1 MLRNRF
7 FAGEAL
13 TPIVLDAEGGA
24 TGGGGATGQAG
35 AQGGQQGTQ
44 GGAPPGIPAEL
55 QGAVADIVKTA
66 VTNALAAAK
75 PPEDASGKELA
86 ELLKA
91 AGVKTPKELA
101 AKLKTQAKEAGQT
114 PDGFVPQTE
123 VQRMIEEREAEA
135 RKAAD
140 TARSQLD
147 ALHARMARAE
157 IAAAASKLQFF
168 DQADAA
174 LRLGGAVRVSA
185 TSGELEVID
194 PQTQQVRLDY
204 STGKPMTV
212 EALVAELA
220 KAAPHLVRGA
230 NREGAGSGS
239 RPATGGAAP
248 TFTRAQL
255 ADPAFYQA
263 NRAEI
268 AKAIAEGRI
277 KD

>member
-1 MLRNRF
+1 MPTRF
-7 FAGEAL
+7 EDRVMP
-13 TPIVLDAEGGA
+13 PILLDTDE
-24 TGGGGATGQAG
+24 GGGGQSATPA
-35 AQGGQQGTQ
+35 
-44 GGAPPGIPAEL
+44 APAAAPAIPGEL
-55 QGAVADIVKTA
+55 QGAVAEIVKTA
-66 VTNALAAAK
+66 VAHALAAAK

-101 AKLKTQAKEAGQT
+101 AKLKAQAKEAGQT
-114 PDGFVPQTE
+114 PEGYVPQTE
-123 VQRMIEEREAEA
+123 VQRLIEEREAEA

-140 TARSQLD
+140 VARSQLD
-147 ALHARMARAE
+147 TLHARMARAE
-157 IAAAASKLQFF
+157 IAAAASKLNFF

-174 LRLGGAVRVSA
+174 LRLGAAVRVSP

-204 STGKPMTV
+204 GTGKPMTV

-239 RPATGGAAP
+239 RPNTGGAAP

>member
-7 FAGEAL
+7 FADGAL
-13 TPIVLDAEGGA
+13 TPVFQDAEGGA
-24 TGGGGATGQAG
+24 TGGGATGQAG
-35 AQGGQQGTQ
+35 AQGGQQGVQ

-66 VTNALAAAK
+66 VTHALASAK
-75 PPEDASGKELA
+75 PAEDPAGKELA

-91 AGVKTPKELA
+91 AGVKSAKELSA
-101 AKLKTQAKEAGQT
+101 RLKAQAKEAGQT
-114 PDGFVPQTE
+114 PDGYVPQTE

-135 RKAAD
+135 RKVAD
-140 TARSQLD
+140 SARSQLE

-157 IAAAASKLQFF
+157 IAAAASKLNFF

-185 TSGELEVID
+185 TTGELEVID
-194 PQTQQVRLDY
+194 AQTQQVRLDY
-204 STGKPMTV
+204 GTGKPMTV

-239 RPATGGAAP
+239 SPATGGGAP

-263 NRAEI
+263 HRAEI
-268 AKAIAEGRI
+268 AKAIADGRI

>member
-1 MLRNRF
+1 MP
-7 FAGEAL
+7 
-13 TPIVLDAEGGA
+13 PILHDAEGGA
-24 TGGGGATGQAG
+24 TGQA
-35 AQGGQQGTQ
+35 
-44 GGAPPGIPAEL
+44 APPPPPPAAPPPPPSIPSEL
-55 QGAVADIVKTA
+55 QGAVAEIVKTA
-66 VTNALAAAK
+66 VTNALATSR
-75 PPEDASGKELA
+75 PPEDASAKELA

-91 AGVKTPKELA
+91 GGVKTPKELA
-101 AKLKTQAKEAGQT
+101 AKLKAQAREAGQT
-114 PDGFVPQTE
+114 PDGYVPATE
-123 VQRMIEEREAEA
+123 VQRLIEEREAEA
-135 RKAAD
+135 RRAAD
-140 TARSQLD
+140 AVKTQLD
-147 ALHARMARAE
+147 ALHGRMARAE

-174 LRLGGAVRVSA
+174 LRLAGAVRVKA
-185 TSGELEVID
+185 DTGELEVID
-194 PQTQQVRLDY
+194 AQTGQVRLDY
-204 STGKPMTV
+204 GTGKPMTV
-212 EALVAELA
+212 EALVTELA
-220 KAAPHLVRGA
+220 KSAPHLVRGA